1 MLHALVLETFYTYA
15 TSGSCLGIAMR
26 SNRLIGYGTGLND
39 TASAKAIHERHESW
53 SARLPDD
60 TTEVWAALAAFDAD
74 EQAAIFAHCVSFGI
88 DAVWEPAT
96 QYNQGRVSARA
107 VANRIEHSH
116 ILARAANLDRSE
128 EQTSEL
134 QSLMRL
140 SYAVFCLKKK

>member
-1 MLHALVLETFYTYA
+1 MADEDHPDDLLRPLPDRLVTDLTAHRTLALRDAVASSPLVAFAAMLHALVLETFYTYA

-74 EQAAIFAHCVSFGI
+74 E
-88 DAVWEPAT
+88 P
-96 QYNQGRVSARA
+96 
-107 VANRIEHSH
+107 
-116 ILARAANLDRSE
+116 RSE
-128 EQTSEL
+128 EHTSEL
-134 QSLMRL
+134 QSL
-140 SYAVFCLKKK
+140 

>member
-74 EQAAIFAHCVSFGI
+74 EKAAILEHCVSFGI
-88 DAVWEPAT
+88 DAVWEART
-96 QYNQGRVSARA
+96 HYTHVRVSARPGGTRHA
-107 VANRIEHSH
+107 PP
-116 ILARAANLDRSE
+116 
-128 EQTSEL
+128 
-134 QSLMRL
+134 
-140 SYAVFCLKKK
+140 